1 MLDEKTRR
9 SYLKRVRNP
18 YLDAVQRK
26 DIFKSINTLCKK
38 VTRCPHCDEFNGSI
52 KKIGA
57 LKLIHEKFKKRIK
70 ASAAE
75 EDLFRQSFDTA
86 VELDPT
92 LKHHVNK
99 AQEDLNPV
107 VVKRLF
113 EEISDEVSCLT
124 IKFLGL

>member
-9 SYLKRVRNP
+9 TYLKRVRNP
-18 YLDAVQRK
+18 HLDSIQRK

-38 VTRCPHCDEFNGSI
+38 ITRCPHCDELNGSI

-57 LKLIHEKFKKRIK
+57 LKLVHEKFKKKSK

-75 EDLFRQSFDTA
+75 EEMFRRTFEDA
-86 VELDPT
+86 IELDPT
-92 LKHHVNK
+92 LKHHISK

-113 EEISDEVSCLT
+113 EDISDEV
-124 IKFLGL
+124 G